1 MLNFKRIIVILATL
15 CASVAAFADEKVT
28 FEVNAPMIVAAGEAF
43 KVEFALNA
51 IPDKESFSAPDFTDF
66 DVLAGP
72 ATSRGSSVQFINGKM
87 NKSVS
92 YTITYV
98 LLPQKS
104 GTFTI
109 GAAAIEADGKRYST
123 SPTQIEVKEGGA
135 QQQSAAGSRQESR
148 DDSSIEAQA
157 QGQIAKDDLLL
168 RLNLSRTTVFKGE
181 PIRAALKLYN
191 RVSLADY
198 SVQKMPSFNGFW
210 TQQLEADNTPRRET
224 YNGKVYEVYTLI
236 EYLLYPQQSGTLTI
250 DPVDLTAIV
259 QVIIQNND
267 NFDPFFGGGREI
279 YNVRREL
286 HTPRITVNVKDFP
299 AGAPAS
305 FTGAVGRFTMD
316 ASPATSSLAAN
327 SASTYTVRITGSGNL
342 AFIQPPTLPL
352 PSSFEQYQV
361 KTSES
366 FKSTGSGT
374 TGYRRFE
381 YPFIARAEGEYTIP
395 PVEFSY
401 FDPERGRYE
410 KLESQAYMLDITPD
424 TSGGSPQIVSSVSK
438 EDVRLLGNDIRFIKL
453 GKPSLRTQEKPA
465 IFSGAYFLS
474 VFGIFGLA
482 AIAFGLISKRMRDRK
497 NIVSIRGKR
506 ANKIAVQRFR
516 AAEKHM
522 KQNDRHA
529 FYEEM
534 LKALWGYM
542 SDKFNIPVA
551 NLTKENVREELIKRG
566 ISSENAQR
574 FTSIISQCDEAQY
587 APAASTRMNEVY
599 AEGINI
605 ISLIETTIKK

>member
-1 MLNFKRIIVILATL
+1 MFGFKKITVTMAMLF
-15 CASVAAFADEKVT
+15 ASIAAMADEKT
-28 FEVNAPMIVAAGEAF
+28 AFETNAPMIVSVGEAF
-43 KVEFALNA
+43 RVEFALNA
-51 IPDKESFSAPDFTDF
+51 TPDKESFSAPDFDDF

-72 ATSRGSSVQFINGKM
+72 ATSRGSSMQIINGKVS
-87 NKSVS
+87 KSVS

-109 GAAAIEADGKRYST
+109 GAATIEVGGKRYST
-123 SPTQIEVKEGGA
+123 SPTHIEVKEGG
-135 QQQSAAGSRQESR
+135 QQQQAAAGNR
-148 DDSSIEAQA
+148 DDRSLESQA
-157 QGQIAKDDLLL
+157 QGQISKDDLLL

-210 TQQLEADNTPRRET
+210 TQQLEADNAPRRET
-224 YNGKVYEVYTLI
+224 YNGKIYEVYTLI

-250 DPVDLTAIV
+250 DPVDLTAVV
-259 QVIIQNND
+259 QVIVQNND

-286 HTPRITVNVKDFP
+286 HTPRMTVNVKDFP

-316 ASPATSSLAAN
+316 ASPAAVSIAAN
-327 SASTYTVRITGSGNL
+327 SASTFTVRITGAGNL
-342 AFIQPPTLPL
+342 AFIQAPTLAL

-361 KTSES
+361 KTTES

-374 TGYRRFE
+374 TGYRQFE
-381 YPFIARAEGEYTIP
+381 YPFIARAEGDYTIQ

-401 FDPERGRYE
+401 FDPERGSYE
-410 KLESQAYMLDITPD
+410 TLVSKPYAFEITPD
-424 TSGGSPQIVSSVSK
+424 ANGGSSPQIVTSPSK
-438 EDVRLLGNDIRFIKL
+438 EDVRMLGNDIRFIKL
-453 GKPSLRTQEKPA
+453 GSPSLQAYEEPA
-465 IFSGAYFLS
+465 IFSRTYFMAAI
-474 VFGIFGLA
+474 GIFALA
-482 AIAFGLISKRMRDRK
+482 VAAFGFFSKRIRDSR
-497 NIVSIRGKR
+497 NAVSVRGKR
-506 ANKIAVQRFR
+506 ANKVAVQRFR

-522 KQNDRHA
+522 KHDDRHA

-551 NLTKENVREELIKRG
+551 NLTKEYVREELVKRG
-566 ISSENAQR
+566 ISHEDAQR

-587 APAASTRMNEVY
+587 APAASTRMNDVY